1 MPRQNF
7 LAKES
12 FVDAPEKA
20 ARDAILALPAYS
32 DQIRLVQEKFLVHC
46 YRFVCGPS
54 LKNVFYHI
62 DVSIL
67 PLNSQYTRVSLHAS
81 YLNGQSFH
89 ADPDMAFVL
98 HEFESAVHASVKG
111 EMVRFSSPADRKE
124 KNSWWHQ
131 LGGYFR
137 SVMTRKVKVEQL

>member
-1 MPRQNF
+1 MPRQTF

-32 DQIRLVQEKFLVHC
+32 GQIRLVQEKYLVHC

-67 PLNSQYTRVSLHAS
+67 PLNAQYTRVSLHAS
-81 YLNGQSFH
+81 YLNGQSFYT
-89 ADPDMAFVL
+89 DSDMAFVL

-111 EMVRFSSPADRKE
+111 ELVRFTSPANRKE
-124 KNSWWHQ
+124 QNHWWHQ
-131 LGGYFR
+131 FITFFR
-137 SVMTRKVKVEQL
+137 SMRTRSVEVKQL